1 MKRNWDVIR
10 EILLRLEQKPA
21 DEHTLQ
27 LSSFPEDR
35 KAEFSYHAELLLEA
49 GLVEER
55 MFKVVDPGPY
65 DFMLNRLRWNGHEF
79 LNATRNDTIWNKTKE
94 FFVSKGVS
102 MTFDLVKS
110 VAVNIS
116 LAYLKGQI

>member
-55 MFKVVDPGPY
+55 TLKVVDPG
-65 DFMLNRLRWNGHEF
+65 L
-79 LNATRNDTIWNKTKE
+79 TT
-94 FFVSKGVS
+94 SC
-102 MTFDLVKS
+102 
-110 VAVNIS
+110 
-116 LAYLKGQI
+116 